1 MERND
6 HSPLA
11 RLTLYVVGLC
21 CAALLAWAHFAVLDE
36 VTVGSGKVVPSSK
49 VQVIQ
54 NMEGG
59 ILAEL
64 HVKEGDPVSVG
75 QALLRIDD
83 TRFISNYREGRAR
96 HLALQA
102 ANARLMAE
110 ARGGTPVFSLA
121 MQQEAP
127 EVVKSE
133 FLLFNTR
140 RTELENSIANIQKSL
155 NSAMQELEMNQPL
168 LEKGAVSEV
177 ELLRLRRQVS
187 ELQGQIDERRNKF
200 RSEAQ
205 SEYNKNRA
213 ELEVSHASSIAAQDR
228 VTRTTVRAPI
238 DGIVK
243 RVMVT
248 TTGGVI
254 QPGEKIMEIVSM
266 TDRLLVEAKI
276 RPSDIAFVHPGQ
288 QAMVKVSAYDYSIYG
303 GLKGS
308 VEQISADAIDE
319 ERKDESYY
327 KVLVRTERNALGTQ
341 EKPLPIIPGMTAT
354 VEVMTGHKSVLGY
367 LLKPLLKVQ
376 EGALRER

>member
-1 MERND
+1 MKRND

-11 RLTLYVVGLC
+11 RLTLYVVALC
-21 CAALLAWAHFAVLDE
+21 CSALLAWAHFAVLDV
-36 VTVGSGKVVPSSK
+36 VTVGAGKVVPSSQ
-49 VQVIQ
+49 VQIIQ

-64 HVKEGDPVSVG
+64 HVKEGDSVKAG

-96 HLALQA
+96 QLAGQA
-102 ANARLMAE
+102 ANVRLMAE
-110 ARGGTPVFSLA
+110 ASGVTPVFSSV
-121 MQQEAP
+121 MQREVP

-140 RTELENSIANIQKSL
+140 RTELENFIANIQKSL

-213 ELEVSHASSIAAQDR
+213 ELEVNHESNIAAQDR
-228 VTRTTVRAPI
+228 VTRTTVRSPI

-254 QPGEKIMEIVSM
+254 QPGEKIMEIVSV
-266 TDRLLVEAKI
+266 TASLLVEAKV

-341 EKPLPIIPGMTAT
+341 DKPLPIIPGMTAT
-354 VEVMTGHKSVLGY
+354 VEVMTGHKSVLDY

>member
-11 RLTLYVVGLC
+11 RLTLYVVALC
-21 CAALLAWAHFAVLDE
+21 CATLLAWAHFALLDE
-36 VTVGSGKVVPSSK
+36 VTVGLGKVVPSSQ
-49 VQVIQ
+49 VQAIQ

-64 HVKEGDPVSVG
+64 HVKEGDSVSAG

-83 TRFISNYREGRAR
+83 TRFASNYSEGRAR
-96 HLALQA
+96 QLALQA

-110 ARGGTPVFSLA
+110 ARGGAPVFSLA
-121 MQQEAP
+121 MQREAP
-127 EVVKSE
+127 EAVKSE
-133 FLLFNTR
+133 SMLFKTR
-140 RTELENSIANIQKSL
+140 RTELANSIANIRNSL

-187 ELQGQIDERRNKF
+187 ELQGQITERRNKS

-205 SEYNKNRA
+205 SEYNRNRA
-213 ELEVSHASSIAAQDR
+213 ELEINHASSIAAQDR
-228 VTRTTVRAPI
+228 VARTTVRAPI
-238 DGIVK
+238 NGIVK

-288 QAMVKVSAYDYSIYG
+288 QAMVKISAYDYSIYG

-319 ERKDESYY
+319 DRKDDSYY
-327 KVLVRTERNALGTQ
+327 KVLVRTERNALGAQ
-341 EKPLPIIPGMTAT
+341 AKPLPIIPGMTAT
-354 VEVMTGHKSVLGY
+354 VEVITGHKSVLDY
-367 LLKPLLKVQ
+367 LLKPLLKVR
-376 EGALRER
+376 ENALRER

>member
-11 RLTLYVVGLC
+11 RLTLYVMALC
-21 CAALLAWAHFAVLDE
+21 CASLLAWAHFAILDE
-36 VTVGSGKVVPSSK
+36 VTVGTGKVVPSSQ

-64 HVKEGDPVSVG
+64 HVREGDSVKAG
-75 QALLRIDD
+75 QSLLRIDD
-83 TRFISNYREGRAR
+83 TRFVSNYREGRAR
-96 HLALQA
+96 HLAIQA
-102 ANARLMAE
+102 ANVRLMAE
-110 ARGGTPVFSLA
+110 ANGKTPEFTLA
-121 MQQEAP
+121 MRREAP
-127 EVVKSE
+127 DVVKSE
-133 FLLFNTR
+133 LLLFNTR
-140 RTELENSIANIQKSL
+140 GTELDNSIANIQKSL

-177 ELLRLRRQVS
+177 ELLRLRRQAS
-187 ELQGQIDERRNKF
+187 ELQGQIDERRNRF

-213 ELEVSHASSIAAQDR
+213 EMEVNHASSIAAQDR

-238 DGIVK
+238 GGIVK

-254 QPGEKIMEIVSM
+254 QPGEKIMEIVPVA
-266 TDRLLVEAKI
+266 DRLLVEAKI

-303 GLKGS
+303 GLKGF
-308 VEQISADAIDE
+308 VEQVSADAIDE

-354 VEVMTGHKSVLGY
+354 VEVMTGHKSVLDY
-367 LLKPLLKVQ
+367 LLNPLLKIR
-376 EGALRER
+376 ESALRER

>member
-1 MERND
+1 MELEEQN
-6 HSPLA
+6 PLA

-21 CAALLAWAHFAVLDE
+21 CAALLVWAHFAVLDE
-36 VTVGSGKVVPSSK
+36 VTIGVGKIVASSQ

-59 ILAEL
+59 ILSKL
-64 HVKEGDPVSVG
+64 DVREGDFVKAG
-75 QALLRIDD
+75 QPLLHIDD
-83 TRFISNYREGRAR
+83 TRFVSSFREGRMR

-102 ANARLMAE
+102 ANVRLMAE
-110 ARGGTPVFSLA
+110 ARGGVPEFSSA
-121 MQQEAP
+121 MQREAP
-127 EVVKSE
+127 DVVKSE
-133 FLLFNTR
+133 LLLFNTR
-140 RTELENSIANIQKSL
+140 RTELDDSIANIQKSL
-155 NSAMQELEMNQPL
+155 SSAMQELEMNQPL
-168 LEKGAVSEV
+168 LERGAVSEV

-248 TTGGVI
+248 TVGGVI
-254 QPGEKIMEIVSM
+254 QPGEKIMEIVP
-266 TDRLLVEAKI
+266 TDDHLLVEVKI
-276 RPSDIAFVHPGQ
+276 KPSDIAFIRPGQ
-288 QAMVKVSAYDYSIYG
+288 QAMVKISAYDYSIYG
-303 GLKGS
+303 GIKGT

-319 ERKDESYY
+319 DRKDESYY
-327 KVLVRTERNALGTQ
+327 KVLVRTERNYLG
-341 EKPLPIIPGMTAT
+341 ESAKHLPIIPGMTAT
-354 VEVMTGHKSVLGY
+354 AEVMTGQKSILDY
-367 LLKPLLKVQ
+367 LLKPLLKIQ
-376 EGALRER
+376 QNAMRER

>member
-1 MERND
+1 MEWEEQN
-6 HSPLA
+6 PLA

-21 CAALLAWAHFAVLDE
+21 CAALLVWAHFAVLDE
-36 VTVGSGKVVPSSK
+36 VTIGVGKIVASSQ

-59 ILAEL
+59 ILSKL
-64 HVKEGDPVSVG
+64 DVREGDFVKAEQP
-75 QALLRIDD
+75 LLHIDD
-83 TRFISNYREGRAR
+83 TRFVSSFREGRMR

-102 ANARLMAE
+102 ANVRLMAE
-110 ARGGTPVFSLA
+110 ARGGVPEFSLA
-121 MQQEAP
+121 LQREAP
-127 EVVKSE
+127 DVVKSE
-133 FLLFNTR
+133 LLLFNTR
-140 RTELENSIANIQKSL
+140 RTELDDSIANIQKSL

-168 LEKGAVSEV
+168 LVRGAVSEV

-213 ELEVSHASSIAAQDR
+213 ELEVSHASSIAAKDR

-248 TTGGVI
+248 TIGGVI
-254 QPGEKIMEIVSM
+254 QPGEKIMEIVP
-266 TDRLLVEAKI
+266 TDDHLLVEVKI
-276 RPSDIAFVHPGQ
+276 KPSDIAFIRPGQ
-288 QAMVKVSAYDYSIYG
+288 QAMVKISAYDYSVYG
-303 GLKGS
+303 GIKGT

-319 ERKDESYY
+319 DRKDESYY
-327 KVLVRTERNALGTQ
+327 KVLVRTERNYLG
-341 EKPLPIIPGMTAT
+341 ESAKHLPIIPGMTAT
-354 VEVMTGHKSVLGY
+354 AEVMTGQKSILDY
-367 LLKPLLKVQ
+367 LLKPLLKIQ
-376 EGALRER
+376 QNAMRER